1 MVDQGYVKELFQTL
15 DKQFT
20 PAQYNLDT
28 YKQSF
33 LPQLKINSPVILN
46 GNPIGGKLAFQEH
59 WLKFPQSQHNVTSL
73 DYHSIPGTG
82 TLIINL
88 SGKVRFDETGKTK
101 LGETADLD
109 QPQAPLDTRNFWGSW
124 LGFNANLILDEIAL
138 QNPNSE
144 VINSLNWRI
153 VFKPDDSL
161 VTI

>member
-1 MVDQGYVKELFQTL
+1 MEGYIKDLFQTL
-15 DKQFT
+15 DKQFSPQLNT
-20 PAQYNLDT
+20 DS
-28 YKQSF
+28 YKSQF
-33 LPQLKINSPVILN
+33 LPQLKPNSPVILN

-59 WLKFPQSQHNVTSL
+59 WLKFPGSQHSITSL

-82 TLIINL
+82 TFIINL

-101 LGETADLD
+101 LGETADLGA
-109 QPQAPLDTRNFWGSW
+109 APIAIGSIGVRNVWGSW

-144 VINSLNWRI
+144 VINSLNWKI
-153 VFKPDDSL
+153 VYRPDDSL